1 MKRSNKNKRNK
12 QSKKHKKS
20 KICCSNVD
28 AAANIRGELYFFKVS
43 IKFKVKLLSLLGPFR
58 SKFMLCYKI
67 NTS

>member
-28 AAANIRGELYFFKVS
+28 AAANIRGELYFFKVN
-43 IKFKVKLLSLLGPFR
+43 IKFKTKLLSLSGPGI
-58 SKFMLCYKI
+58 S
-67 NTS
+67 